1 MNIENSIFYLKQVSE
16 SYEEKEFVEA
26 KNAIDFAIEFLERS
40 EHKPT
45 VNIEQK
51 KGKWM
56 PHPTEREWDV
66 CSACGIGCK
75 RREYEM
81 QLGQER
87 MTEHSYQY
95 CPNCGAKME

>member
-1 MNIENSIFYLKQVSE
+1 MIDITTMLICFILVVIIFSIAVGLILKFLGV
-16 SYEEKEFVEA
+16 KFV
-26 KNAIDFAIEFLERS
+26 
-40 EHKPT
+40 
-45 VNIEQK
+45 K

-56 PHPTEREWDV
+56 PHPLGREYREYDI

-95 CPNCGAKME
+95 CPNCGAEMHK